1 MKYLL
6 QTGRVMEEE
15 KRHITSNIKYSY
27 FLRSYDDLLLSYN
40 ALKSTQN
47 TELIVPIGSVE
58 FVKRYCSLND
68 ITLPDNISY
77 PTELTRFLNRDV
89 WSGVYGE
96 VKENEF
102 CKPKNTKSF
111 TGGIRRDIEEVVN
124 PEEPVWISDKVSFYA
139 EWRFYILNKKI
150 LGYSRYDSGD
160 NEAQPNVKTV
170 EEMISLYLSSP
181 VGYSIDVGYVDGKTT
196 LVEVNDGW
204 SLGYYRWGNMKG
216 EDYIKLITERWKE
229 ILG

>member
-6 QTGRVMEEE
+6 QAGRVMEEE
-15 KRHITSNIKYSY
+15 KRHITSAVKYPY
-27 FLRSYDDLLLSYN
+27 FFSSYN
-40 ALKSTQN
+40 ELKPIQN
-47 TELIVPIGSVE
+47 SKQVVPVGSVE
-58 FVKRYCSLND
+58 FVKKYCSLND
-68 ITLPDNISY
+68 IMLPDNISY
-77 PTELTRFLNRDV
+77 PTELKGFLNRDV
-89 WSGVYGE
+89 WSGVYGD

-111 TGGIRRDIEEVVN
+111 TGGIKKDIEEVVS
-124 PEEPVWISDKVSFYA
+124 PEESVWISNKVSFSS

-160 NEAQPNVKTV
+160 SEEQPNVKMV
-170 EEMISLYLSSP
+170 EEMVYLYLSSP
-181 VGYSIDVGYVDGKTT
+181 VGYSIDVGPVDGKTT
-196 LVEVNDGW
+196 FIEANDGW

-229 ILG
+229 IVG

>member
-6 QTGRVMEEE
+6 QAGRVMEEE
-15 KRHITSNIKYSY
+15 KRHITSAVKYPY
-27 FLRSYDDLLLSYN
+27 FFSSYN
-40 ALKSTQN
+40 ELKPIQN
-47 TELIVPIGSVE
+47 SKQVVPVGSVE
-58 FVKRYCSLND
+58 FVKKHCSLND

-77 PTELTRFLNRDV
+77 PTELKGFLNRDV
-89 WSGVYGE
+89 WSGVYGD

-111 TGGIRRDIEEVVN
+111 TGGIKKDIEEVVS
-124 PEEPVWISDKVSFYA
+124 PEEPVWISNKVSFSS

-160 NEAQPNVKTV
+160 SEEQPNVKMV
-170 EEMISLYLSSP
+170 EEMVSLYLSSP
-181 VGYSIDVGYVDGKTT
+181 VGYSIDVGPVDGKTT
-196 LVEVNDGW
+196 FIEANDGW

-229 ILG
+229 IVG

>member
-6 QTGRVMEEE
+6 QAGRVMEEE
-15 KRHITSNIKYSY
+15 KRHITSNIKYPT
-27 FLRSYDDLLLSYN
+27 FHLSYN
-40 ALKSTQN
+40 ELKPIQN
-47 TELIVPIGSVE
+47 SKQVVPVGSVE
-58 FVKRYCSLND
+58 FVKKYCLLND

-77 PTELTRFLNRDV
+77 PDELTRFLNRDV

-96 VKENEF
+96 VKENQF
-102 CKPKNTKSF
+102 CKPKNTKCF
-111 TGGIRRDIEEVVN
+111 TGGIKKDIEEVVS
-124 PEEPVWISDKVSFYA
+124 PEEPVWISDKVSFSS

-160 NEAQPNVKTV
+160 NEAQPNVKMV

-181 VGYSIDVGYVDGKTT
+181 VGYSIDVGWVDGKTT

-229 ILG
+229 IVG

>member
-1 MKYLL
+1 MEYLL

-15 KRHITSNIKYSY
+15 KRLITSNIKNTT
-27 FLRSYDDLLLSYN
+27 FHLSYDDL
-40 ALKSTQN
+40 KPVQN
-47 TELIVPIGSVE
+47 SDQVVPVGSVE
-58 FVKRYCSLND
+58 FITKYCSLND

-77 PTELTRFLNRDV
+77 PPELTRFLNRNV

-96 VKENEF
+96 VKENQF

-111 TGGIRRDIEEVVN
+111 TGGVRRDIEELVS

-160 NEAQPNVKTV
+160 NEAQPNVKMV

-181 VGYSIDVGYVDGKTT
+181 VGYSIDVGYLVDGKTT

-216 EDYIKLITERWKE
+216 EDYVKLITERWKE
-229 ILG
+229 IIV

>member
-15 KRHITSNIKYSY
+15 KRHITSNIKHTT
-27 FLRSYDDLLLSYN
+27 FHLSYN
-40 ALKSTQN
+40 ELKPIQN
-47 TELIVPIGSVE
+47 SDQVVPVGSVE

-77 PTELTRFLNRDV
+77 PSELTGFLNRDV
-89 WSGVYGE
+89 WSGVYGQ

-111 TGGIRRDIEEVVN
+111 TGGVRRDIEEIVN
-124 PEEPVWISDKVSFYA
+124 PEEPVWISNKVSFYA

-181 VGYSIDVGYVDGKTT
+181 VGYSIDVGYLVDGKTT

-216 EDYIKLITERWKE
+216 EDYVKLITERWKE